1 MNRVQIFQATKE
13 LLEVLQGLLTGEIN
27 KFPALLHHPK
37 QFSLYKSTYYWSIQV
52 DVPTSKTEFL
62 KLQVIAGVAWI
73 SLLVRSFL
81 CILALSPRLSRFSSV
96 HQLSANRQHP
106 NCGKKGQMSRGDGGS
121 SKHSLMMTTI
131 RKRHHFCVFY
141 MEVGSWLFLS
151 LSRSVLT
158 MSSVSLT
165 LTEWPSEQ

>member
-13 LLEVLQGLLTGEIN
+13 LLEVLQGMLTGEIN

-62 KLQVIAGVAWI
+62 KLWVIAGVAWI
-73 SLLVRSFL
+73 SLLVRSYL
-81 CILALSPRLSRFSSV
+81 CILAWSLRLSRFSSV

-121 SKHSLMMTTI
+121 SKHSLLMMTI

-141 MEVGSWLFLS
+141 MEVGSLS
-151 LSRSVLT
+151 LIHI
-158 MSSVSLT
+158 
-165 LTEWPSEQ
+165 